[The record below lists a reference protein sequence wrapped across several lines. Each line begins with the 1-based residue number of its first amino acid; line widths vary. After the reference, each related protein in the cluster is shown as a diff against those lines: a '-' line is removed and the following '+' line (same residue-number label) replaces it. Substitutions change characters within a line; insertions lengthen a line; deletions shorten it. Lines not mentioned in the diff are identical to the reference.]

1 MISAPVFWGVACGAI
16 YFLAMWWVHS
26 RRLEKQRES
35 TRMLYALCEE
45 IVAAHTSSG
54 IVERLRDTM
63 PRLLR
68 GTHVEMN
75 LGQGKTR
82 LDSLVVPLISHDETL
97 GAIALHRAD
106 GVFTP
111 DERSIAQHIAN
122 IVAAALQLQKHQP
135 PPEKSP
141 APQLVTPA
149 DRPPTFLLIDPD
161 PQSRRAIL
169 HMLNARGYR
178 VIPAA
183 PEEADDLARRMNFD
197 GVLRV
202 GDETRRVTIN
212 PGDVLI
218 TQPVNENAV
227 DSALKVLAHVQE
239 NANSDFEGH
248 RRKVFTERRCE

>member
-26 RRLEKQRES
+26 RRLERQRDS
-35 TRMLYALCEE
+35 TRLLYALCEE
-45 IVAAHTSSG
+45 IVAAHTPSG

-68 GTHVEMN
+68 GAHVEMN

-111 DERSIAQHIAN
+111 DERSVAQHIAN
-122 IVAAALQLQKHQP
+122 IVAAALQLQKHQS

-141 APQLVTPA
+141 VPQPATPA
-149 DRPPTFLLIDPD
+149 NHAPTFLLIDPD

-178 VIPAA
+178 AIPAA
-183 PEEADDLARRMNFD
+183 PEEAEDLSRRMKFD
-197 GVLRV
+197 AVLRV
-202 GDETRRVTIN
+202 GDDAREGEI
-212 PGDVLI
+212 
-218 TQPVNENAV
+218 
-227 DSALKVLAHVQE
+227 HVQRPVSE
-239 NANSDFEGH
+239 DGLDSLLLVLDAY
-248 RRKVFTERRCE
+248 K